1 MSSPSAATA
10 AAPNAAVAPSA
21 SKKSDDA
28 VYSAR
33 RRPRPGVGSNGS
45 HPYPSNQ
52 TSTHVWAFVSATV
65 QRASCPSKRPVVKP
79 AATRAGIPR

>member
-1 MSSPSAATA
+1 MSSPRAPTA

-52 TSTHVWAFVSATV
+52 TSTHVWALVSATV
-65 QRASCPSKRPVVKP
+65 QRSSSSLKMPVVNP
-79 AATRAGIPR
+79 AATRDGIPR